1 MTTLTPTQPLS
12 QTQIPNWIQLNN
24 EIMVQKNGQFQ
35 FHKDLEAARS
45 YFVDYVN
52 QNTVFFHDLKE
63 KIDYLIEHD
72 YYEAELFAKYEFA
85 DVKKLYEDLYAR
97 KFRFP
102 SFMSAFKFYNN
113 YAMKTNDGSKFLE
126 RYEDR
131 IAVTALFLGDGD
143 IKKAGD
149 YADVLISQEYQ
160 PATPTFLNAGK
171 KRRGELVSCFLLEVD
186 DSMNAIGFAINSA
199 LQLSKIGGGVSLNLS
214 KIRGAGEQ
222 IKGLDGKASGVLP
235 VMKLFEDAFS
245 YANQLGQRDGS
256 GVVYLNLFH
265 ADIHEFL
272 DTKKINSDEKIRIKT
287 LSLGVV
293 APNKFFELVEQDKD
307 MYLFYPHTV
316 HQEYG
321 IHLDDMD
328 LTVMYDELVNNPK
341 VRKKKIVARDLI
353 IKIAQTQM
361 ESGYPYIMY
370 VDNTNEQHALKNIGR
385 VKFSN
390 LCSEIAQLS
399 EVSTINDYN
408 QEDVIQRDISCNL
421 GSLNIVNVM
430 KNQRMRETVHLA
442 MDALTEVSD
451 RTELEIVPSV
461 AKANRELHSVG
472 LGAMNLHGFLA
483 LNHIPYESKEAI
495 DFARTFFMMLNFY
508 SIERS
513 MMIARERQVTFKDF
527 EHSEYASG
535 AYFNR
540 YEEIDYSP
548 RTDKVKALFAG
559 HHIPTREDW
568 LRLKEETMKHGLYHA
583 YRLAIAPTGS
593 ISYLQSST
601 ASIAPITQRIEER
614 EYGDSKTI
622 YPMPFLNE
630 SNYFFYK
637 EAYDMDMFNLIDL
650 VAEVQVHIDQAISTI
665 LYVKDNLTTRDLAKY
680 YIYAQKKGL
689 KTLYYTRTR
698 KRTIEECISCVI

>member
-1 MTTLTPTQPLS
+1 
-12 QTQIPNWIQLNN
+12 
-24 EIMVQKNGQFQ
+24 MVQKNGSFQ

-45 YFVDYVN
+45 YFVDHIN
-52 QNTVFFHDLKE
+52 QNTVFFHNLKE
-63 KIDYLIEHD
+63 KIDYLIEND
-72 YYEAELFAKYEFA
+72 YYEKEIFDQYTFEEVKFIYE
-85 DVKKLYEDLYAR
+85 YLYAK

-113 YAMKTNDGSKFLE
+113 YALLTNDGSKVLE

-131 IAVTALFLGDGD
+131 IAIVSLFLARGDFEKA
-143 IKKAGD
+143 KK
-149 YADVLISQEYQ
+149 YADILISQEYQ

-171 KRRGELVSCFLLEVD
+171 KRRGELVSCFLLEVN
-186 DSMNAIGFAINSA
+186 DSMNSIGFAINSA

-214 KIRGAGEQ
+214 KIRAADEQ

-256 GVVYLNLFH
+256 GVVYLNIFH
-265 ADIHEFL
+265 ADIQEFL

-293 APNKFFELVEQDKD
+293 APNIFFELVEQDKD
-307 MYLFYPHTV
+307 MYLFYPLTV
-316 HQEYG
+316 YKEYG

-328 LTVMYDELVNNPK
+328 ISAMYEELVNNPRI
-341 VRKKKIVARDLI
+341 RKKKIAARDLI
-353 IKIAQTQM
+353 LKIAQTQM
-361 ESGYPYIMY
+361 ESGYPYIMF
-370 VDNTNEQHALKNIGR
+370 VDNANKNHALKELGR

-399 EVSTINDYN
+399 EVSIINDYDE
-408 QEDVIQRDISCNL
+408 EDIINRDISCNL

-430 KNQRMRETVHLA
+430 KNKRMRETVHYA

-451 RTELEIVPSV
+451 RSDVRIVPSV

-483 LNHIPYESKEAI
+483 KNKIAYESKEAR
-495 DFARTFFMMLNFY
+495 DFVRTFFMMMNYY

-513 MMIARERQVTFKDF
+513 MLIAKERKETFVGF
-527 EHSEYASG
+527 EKSEYANG
-535 AYFNR
+535 NYFDR
-540 YEEIDYSP
+540 YLTTDYSP
-548 RTDKVKALFAG
+548 VTDKVKELFDG
-559 HHIPTREDW
+559 HEIPTIEDW
-568 LRLKEETMKHGLYHA
+568 KKLKEDVAKYGLYHA

-622 YPMPFLNE
+622 YPMPFLSE
-630 SNYFFYK
+630 ETYFYYK
-637 EAYDMDMFNLIDL
+637 EAYDMDMFKLIDL
-650 VAEVQVHIDQAISTI
+650 VAEVQVHIDQAISTV
-665 LYVKDNLTTRDLAKY
+665 LYVKDDLTTRDLAMY

-689 KTLYYTRTR
+689 KTLYYTRT
-698 KRTIEECISCVI
+698 KKKTIEECVSCVV

>member
-1 MTTLTPTQPLS
+1 M
-12 QTQIPNWIQLNN
+12 IPKWIQLNN
-24 EIMVQKNGQFQ
+24 EIMVQKDGKFQ
-35 FHKDLEAARS
+35 FDKDREAAKS
-45 YFVDYVN
+45 YFIDYVN
-52 QNTVFFHDLKE
+52 QNTVFFHNLEE
-63 KIDYLIEHD
+63 KIHYLIEND
-72 YYEAELFAKYEFA
+72 YYEKELFDKYEFK
-85 DVKKLYEDLYAR
+85 DIKRLYEYLYGK

-113 YAMKTNDGSKFLE
+113 YAMKTNDDTKFLE

-131 IAVTALFLGDGD
+131 LAVVSLFLASGN
-143 IKKAGD
+143 IEKAFE
-149 YADVLISQEYQ
+149 YAELLISQEYQ

-186 DSMNAIGFAINSA
+186 DSMNSIGFSINSA

-256 GVVYLNLFH
+256 GVVYLNVFH
-265 ADIHEFL
+265 SDIHEFL

-307 MYLFYPHTV
+307 MYLFYPYTV
-316 HQEYG
+316 YKEYG
-321 IHLDDMD
+321 KHLDDMD
-328 LTVMYDELVNNPK
+328 ISEMYDELVDNPN

-353 IKIAQTQM
+353 LKIAQIQM
-361 ESGYPYIMY
+361 ESGYPYIMF
-370 VDNTNEQHALKNIGR
+370 VDNTNEYHALKEIGR

-399 EVSTINDYN
+399 EVSTINDYGV
-408 QEDVIQRDISCNL
+408 EDEIHRDISCNL

-430 KNQRMRETVHLA
+430 KNKRMRDTVHRA

-451 RTELEIVPSV
+451 RSNISIVPSV

-483 LNHIPYESKEAI
+483 KNKIAYESKEAR
-495 DFARTFFMMLNFY
+495 DFVRTFFMMVNFY
-508 SIERS
+508 SLERS
-513 MMIARERQVTFKDF
+513 MLIAQERGVTFTDF
-527 EHSEYASG
+527 DKSEYASG
-535 AYFNR
+535 AYFDR
-540 YEEIDYSP
+540 YLNTDFSP
-548 RTDKVKALFAG
+548 KTERVQQLFEG
-559 HHIPTREDW
+559 HAIPTLEDW
-568 LRLKEETMKHGLYHA
+568 ARLKEQVMEHGLYHA

-622 YPMPFLNE
+622 YPMPYI
-630 SNYFFYK
+630 SDQNYFYYK

-650 VAEVQVHIDQAISTI
+650 VADVQVHVDQAISTV
-665 LYVKDNLTTRDLAKY
+665 LFVKDDLTTRDLAKY

-689 KTLYYTRTR
+689 KTLYYTRT
-698 KRTIEECISCVI
+698 KKKTIDECVSCVV

>member
-1 MTTLTPTQPLS
+1 
-12 QTQIPNWIQLNN
+12 
-24 EIMVQKNGQFQ
+24 MVQKDGKFQ
-35 FHKDLEAARS
+35 FDKDREAAKS
-45 YFVDYVN
+45 YFIDYVN
-52 QNTVFFHDLKE
+52 QNTVFFHNLEE
-63 KIDYLIEHD
+63 KIHYLIEND
-72 YYEAELFAKYEFA
+72 YYEKELFDKYEFK
-85 DVKKLYEDLYAR
+85 DIKRLYEYLYGK

-113 YAMKTNDGSKFLE
+113 YAMKTNDDTKFLE

-131 IAVTALFLGDGD
+131 LAVVSLFLASGNID
-143 IKKAGD
+143 KAFE
-149 YADVLISQEYQ
+149 YAELLISQEYQ

-186 DSMNAIGFAINSA
+186 DSMNSIGFSINSA

-256 GVVYLNLFH
+256 GVVYLNVFH
-265 ADIHEFL
+265 SDIHEFL

-307 MYLFYPHTV
+307 MYLFYPYTV
-316 HQEYG
+316 YKEYG
-321 IHLDDMD
+321 KHLDDMD
-328 LTVMYDELVNNPK
+328 ISEMYDELVDNPN

-353 IKIAQTQM
+353 LKIAQIQM
-361 ESGYPYIMY
+361 ESGYPYIMF
-370 VDNTNEQHALKNIGR
+370 VDNTNEYHALKEVGR

-399 EVSTINDYN
+399 EVSTINDYGV
-408 QEDVIQRDISCNL
+408 EDEIHRDISCNL

-430 KNQRMRETVHLA
+430 KNKRMRDTVHRA

-451 RTELEIVPSV
+451 RSNISIVPSV

-483 LNHIPYESKEAI
+483 KNKIAYESKEAR
-495 DFARTFFMMLNFY
+495 DFVRAFFMMVNFY
-508 SIERS
+508 SLERS
-513 MMIARERQVTFKDF
+513 MLIAQERGMTFTDF
-527 EHSEYASG
+527 DKSEYASG
-535 AYFNR
+535 AYFDR
-540 YEEIDYSP
+540 YLNTDYRP
-548 RTDKVKALFAG
+548 KTERVQQLFEG
-559 HHIPTREDW
+559 HTIPTLEDW
-568 LRLKEETMKHGLYHA
+568 ARLKEQVMEHGLYHA

-622 YPMPFLNE
+622 YPMPYISDE
-630 SNYFFYK
+630 NYFYYK

-650 VAEVQVHIDQAISTI
+650 VADVQVHVDQAISTV
-665 LYVKDNLTTRDLAKY
+665 LFVKDDLTTRDLAKY

-689 KTLYYTRTR
+689 KTLYYTRT
-698 KRTIEECISCVI
+698 KKKTIDECVSCVV

>member
-1 MTTLTPTQPLS
+1 
-12 QTQIPNWIQLNN
+12 
-24 EIMVQKNGQFQ
+24 MVQKEGKFQ

-45 YFVDYVN
+45 YFVEYVN

-63 KIDYLIEHD
+63 KIDYLIEND
-72 YYEAELFAKYEFA
+72 YYEAELFAKYEFT
-85 DVKKLYEDLYAR
+85 DIKKLYEALYAR

-113 YAMKTNDGSKFLE
+113 YAMKTNDGLKFLE

-143 IKKAGD
+143 INKAND

-171 KRRGELVSCFLLEVD
+171 KRRGELVSCFLLEID
-186 DSMNAIGFAINSA
+186 DSMNSIGFAINSA

-214 KIRGAGEQ
+214 KIRAASEQ

-235 VMKLFEDAFS
+235 VMKLFEDSFS

-321 IHLDDMD
+321 VHLDDMD
-328 LTVMYDELVNNPK
+328 LTAMYDELVNNPR

-399 EVSTINDYN
+399 EVSTINDYG
-408 QEDVIQRDISCNL
+408 QEDVINRDISCNL

-430 KNQRMRETVHLA
+430 KNNRMRETVHLA

-472 LGAMNLHGFLA
+472 LGAMNLHGYLA
-483 LNHIPYESKEAI
+483 LNHISYESKEAI
-495 DFARTFFMMLNFY
+495 DFARTFFMMLNYY
-508 SIERS
+508 SLERS
-513 MMIARERQVTFKDF
+513 MMIARERKVTFKDF
-527 EHSEYASG
+527 EQSEYANG
-535 AYFNR
+535 AYFKR
-540 YEEIDYSP
+540 YEENDYSP
-548 RTDKVKALFAG
+548 RTDKVKALFAEF
-559 HHIPTREDW
+559 HIPTREDW
-568 LRLKEETMKHGLYHA
+568 SRLKEETMEHGLYHA

-630 SNYFFYK
+630 NNYFFYK
-637 EAYDMDMFNLIDL
+637 EAYDMDMYNLIDL

-698 KRTIEECISCVI
+698 KRTIEECISCVV

>member
-1 MTTLTPTQPLS
+1 MPTQPVS

-72 YYEAELFAKYEFA
+72 YYEAELFAKYDFA

-131 IAVTALFLGDGD
+131 IAVTALFLGGGD
-143 IKKAGD
+143 IKKAGE

-214 KIRGAGEQ
+214 KIRAAGEQ

-316 HQEYG
+316 YQEYG
-321 IHLDDMD
+321 VHLDDMD
-328 LTVMYDELVNNPK
+328 LTAMYDELVNNPK

-495 DFARTFFMMLNFY
+495 DFARTFFMMLNYY

-527 EHSEYASG
+527 EQSEYASG
-535 AYFNR
+535 AYFKR
-540 YEEIDYSP
+540 YEDNDYSP

-559 HHIPTREDW
+559 QHIPTREDW
-568 LRLKEETMKHGLYHA
+568 LRLKEDTMKHGLYHA

-630 SNYFFYK
+630 SNYFYYK

>member
-1 MTTLTPTQPLS
+1 
-12 QTQIPNWIQLNN
+12 
-24 EIMVQKNGQFQ
+24 MVQKNGKFQ

-72 YYEAELFAKYEFA
+72 YYEAELFAKYDFD
-85 DVKKLYEDLYAR
+85 DVKKLYDGLYAR

-143 IKKAGD
+143 IKKARE

-214 KIRGAGEQ
+214 KIRAAGEQ

-316 HQEYG
+316 YQEYG
-321 IHLDDMD
+321 VHLDDMD
-328 LTVMYDELVNNPK
+328 LTAMYDELVNNPR

-370 VDNTNEQHALKNIGR
+370 VDNTNEQHALKKIGR

-399 EVSTINDYN
+399 EVSTINDYG

-430 KNQRMRETVHLA
+430 KNRRMRETVHLA

-495 DFARTFFMMLNFY
+495 DFARTFFMMLNYY

-527 EHSEYASG
+527 ELSEYASG
-535 AYFNR
+535 AYFKR
-540 YEEIDYSP
+540 YEENDYSP

-559 HHIPTREDW
+559 HPIPTREDW

>member
-1 MTTLTPTQPLS
+1 
-12 QTQIPNWIQLNN
+12 
-24 EIMVQKNGQFQ
+24 MVQKNGSFQ
-35 FHKDLEAARS
+35 FDKDREAARS
-45 YFVDYVN
+45 YFIDHVN
-52 QNTVFFHDLKE
+52 QNTVFFHNLEE
-63 KIDYLIEHD
+63 KINYLIENN
-72 YYEAELFAKYEFA
+72 YYEKETFDQYEFA
-85 DVKKLYEDLYAR
+85 DVKKLYDFVYAK

-113 YAMKTNDGSKFLE
+113 YALKTDDGSKFLE

-131 IAVTALFLGDGD
+131 IAVVSLFLAKGNMEM
-143 IKKAGD
+143 AMS

-186 DSMNAIGFAINSA
+186 DSMNSIGFSINSA

-214 KIRGAGEQ
+214 KIRAADEQ

-256 GVVYLNLFH
+256 GVVYLNIFH
-265 ADIHEFL
+265 ADIQEFL
-272 DTKKINSDEKIRIKT
+272 DTKKINSDEKTRIKT

-293 APNKFFELVEQDKD
+293 APNKFFDLVEEDKD
-307 MYLFYPHTV
+307 MYLFYPLTV
-316 HQEYG
+316 YKEYG
-321 IHLDDMD
+321 KHLDDMD
-328 LTVMYDELVNNPK
+328 ITAMYDELVNNPRI
-341 VRKKKIVARDLI
+341 RKKKIVARDLI
-353 IKIAQTQM
+353 MKIAQTQM
-361 ESGYPYIMY
+361 ESGYPYIMF
-370 VDNTNEQHALKNIGR
+370 VDNTNEYHALKELGR

-399 EVSTINDYN
+399 EVSIINDYDEQDIIN
-408 QEDVIQRDISCNL
+408 RDISCNL

-430 KNQRMRETVHLA
+430 NNKRMRETVHLA

-451 RTELEIVPSV
+451 RSNVRIVPSV

-483 LNHIPYESKEAI
+483 KNKIAYESKEAR
-495 DFARTFFMMLNFY
+495 DFVRAFFMMLNYY

-513 MMIARERQVTFKDF
+513 MLIAKERQETFLGF
-527 EHSEYASG
+527 EHSEYANG
-535 AYFNR
+535 NYFDR
-540 YEEIDYSP
+540 YLTKDYSP
-548 RTDKVKALFAG
+548 VTDKVKELFEG
-559 HHIPTREDW
+559 QEIPTMEDW
-568 LRLKEETMKHGLYHA
+568 KRLKEQVAEHGLYNA

-622 YPMPFLNE
+622 YPMPFLSDE
-630 SNYFFYK
+630 NYFYYK

-650 VAEVQVHIDQAISTI
+650 VADVQEHIDQAISTI
-665 LYVKDNLTTRDLAKY
+665 LYVKDDLTTRDLAKY

-698 KRTIEECISCVI
+698 KKTIDECVSCVV

>member
-1 MTTLTPTQPLS
+1 M
-12 QTQIPNWIQLNN
+12 IPKWIQLNN
-24 EIMVQKNGQFQ
+24 EIMVQKDGKFQ
-35 FHKDLEAARS
+35 FDKDREAAKS
-45 YFVDYVN
+45 YFIDYVN
-52 QNTVFFHDLKE
+52 QNTVFFHNLEE
-63 KIDYLIEHD
+63 KIHYLIEND
-72 YYEAELFAKYEFA
+72 YYEKELFDNYEFK
-85 DVKKLYEDLYAR
+85 DIKRLYEYLYGK

-113 YAMKTNDGSKFLE
+113 YAMKTNDDTKFLE

-131 IAVTALFLGDGD
+131 LAVVSLFLASGD
-143 IKKAGD
+143 IDKAFE
-149 YADVLISQEYQ
+149 YAELLISQEYQ

-186 DSMNAIGFAINSA
+186 DSMNSIGFSINSA

-256 GVVYLNLFH
+256 GVVYLNVFH
-265 ADIHEFL
+265 SDIHEFL

-307 MYLFYPHTV
+307 MYLFYPYTV
-316 HQEYG
+316 YKEYG
-321 IHLDDMD
+321 KHLDDMD
-328 LTVMYDELVNNPK
+328 ISEMYDELVDNPN

-353 IKIAQTQM
+353 LKIAQIQM
-361 ESGYPYIMY
+361 ESGYPYIMF
-370 VDNTNEQHALKNIGR
+370 VDNTNEYHALKEIGR

-399 EVSTINDYN
+399 EVSTINDYGV
-408 QEDVIQRDISCNL
+408 EDEIHRDISCNL

-430 KNQRMRETVHLA
+430 KNKRMRDTVHRA

-451 RTELEIVPSV
+451 RSNISIVPSV

-483 LNHIPYESKEAI
+483 KNKIAYESKEAR
-495 DFARTFFMMLNFY
+495 DFVRTFFMMVNFY
-508 SIERS
+508 SLERS
-513 MMIARERQVTFKDF
+513 MLIAQERGVTFTDF
-527 EHSEYASG
+527 DRSEYASG
-535 AYFNR
+535 AYFDR
-540 YEEIDYSP
+540 YLNTDFSP
-548 RTDKVKALFAG
+548 KTERVQQLFEG
-559 HHIPTREDW
+559 HTIPTLEDW
-568 LRLKEETMKHGLYHA
+568 ARLKEQVMEHGLYHA

-622 YPMPFLNE
+622 YPMPYISDE
-630 SNYFFYK
+630 NYFYYK

-650 VAEVQVHIDQAISTI
+650 VADVQVHVDQAISTV
-665 LYVKDNLTTRDLAKY
+665 LFVKDDLTTRDLAKY

-689 KTLYYTRTR
+689 KTLYYTRT
-698 KRTIEECISCVI
+698 KKKTIDECVSCVV

>member
-1 MTTLTPTQPLS
+1 MSNL
-12 QTQIPNWIQLNN
+12 IPKWIELNN
-24 EIMVQKNGQFQ
+24 EVVIKKNDQFQ
-35 FHKDLEAARS
+35 FNKDKEAAKS
-45 YFVDYVN
+45 YFVDYIN

-63 KIDYLIEHD
+63 KLDYLTENN
-72 YYEAELFAKYEFA
+72 YYETDFLVKYT
-85 DVKKLYEDLYAR
+85 YEEIKEVFDLVYDK

-102 SFMSAFKFYNN
+102 SFMSAFKFYHN

-131 IAVTALFLGDGD
+131 IAIVALFLAKGDS
-143 IKKAGD
+143 KKALQ
-149 YADVLISQEYQ
+149 YADLFISQEYQ

-186 DSMNAIGFAINSA
+186 DSMNSIGFSINSA

-214 KIRGAGEQ
+214 KIRAAGEQ

-256 GVVYLNLFH
+256 GVVYLNIFH
-265 ADIHEFL
+265 ADIQEFL

-293 APNKFFELVEQDKD
+293 TPNKFYELVEKDKD

-316 HQEYG
+316 FKEYG
-321 IHLDDMD
+321 QYLDDMD
-328 LTVMYDELVNNPK
+328 ITSMYDELVNNPR
-341 VRKKKIVARDLI
+341 VGKKKIGARDLI
-353 IKIAQTQM
+353 MKLAQIQM

-370 VDNTNEQHALKNIGR
+370 VDNANEYNVLKEIGR
-385 VKFSN
+385 IKFSN

-399 EVSTINDYN
+399 EVSTINDYGV
-408 QEDVIQRDISCNL
+408 EDVINRDISCNL
-421 GSLNIVNVM
+421 GSLNIVNAM
-430 KNQRMRETVHLA
+430 KNKRMRETIHLA

-451 RTELEIVPSV
+451 RTNIANAPSV
-461 AKANRELHSVG
+461 AKANHELHSVG

-483 LNHIPYESKEAI
+483 KNKIPYESQEAI
-495 DFARTFFMMLNFY
+495 DFVRTFFMIMNYY
-508 SIERS
+508 SLERS
-513 MMIARERQVTFKDF
+513 MLIAKERGITFQDF
-527 EHSEYASG
+527 ERSEYASG
-535 AYFNR
+535 SYFER
-540 YEEIDYSP
+540 YQQHNYSP
-548 RTDKVKALFAG
+548 KTEKVQQLFEG
-559 HHIPTREDW
+559 HYIPTKEDW
-568 LRLKEETMKHGLYHA
+568 EQLKDDIQTYGIYHA

-614 EYGDSKTI
+614 DYGDSKTI
-622 YPMPFLNE
+622 YPMPFLDDDN
-630 SNYFFYK
+630 FFYYK
-637 EAYDMDMFNLIDL
+637 EAYDMNMFNVIDL

-665 LYVKDNLTTRDLAKY
+665 LYVKDDVTTRDLAMY

-689 KTLYYTRTR
+689 KTLYYTRT
-698 KRTIEECISCVI
+698 KKKTIEECISCSV

>member
-1 MTTLTPTQPLS
+1 
-12 QTQIPNWIQLNN
+12 
-24 EIMVQKNGQFQ
+24 MVQKDGKFQ
-35 FHKDLEAARS
+35 FDKDREAAKS
-45 YFVDYVN
+45 YFIDYVN
-52 QNTVFFHDLKE
+52 QNTVFFHNLEE
-63 KIDYLIEHD
+63 KIHYLIEND
-72 YYEAELFAKYEFA
+72 YYEKELFDKYEFK
-85 DVKKLYEDLYAR
+85 DIKRLYEYLYGK

-113 YAMKTNDGSKFLE
+113 YAMKTNDDTKFLE

-131 IAVTALFLGDGD
+131 LAVVSLFLASGN
-143 IKKAGD
+143 IEKAFE
-149 YADVLISQEYQ
+149 YAELLISQEYQ

-186 DSMNAIGFAINSA
+186 DSMNSIGFSINSA

-256 GVVYLNLFH
+256 GVVYLNVFH
-265 ADIHEFL
+265 SDIHEFL

-307 MYLFYPHTV
+307 MYLFYPYTV
-316 HQEYG
+316 YKEYG
-321 IHLDDMD
+321 KHLDDMD
-328 LTVMYDELVNNPK
+328 ISEMYDELVDNPN

-353 IKIAQTQM
+353 LKIAQIQM
-361 ESGYPYIMY
+361 ESGYPYIMF
-370 VDNTNEQHALKNIGR
+370 VDNTNEYHALKEVGR

-399 EVSTINDYN
+399 EVSTINDYGV
-408 QEDVIQRDISCNL
+408 EDEIHRDISCNL

-430 KNQRMRETVHLA
+430 KNKRMRDTVHRA

-451 RTELEIVPSV
+451 RSNISIVPSV

-483 LNHIPYESKEAI
+483 KNKIAYESKEAR
-495 DFARTFFMMLNFY
+495 DFVRAFFMMVNFY
-508 SIERS
+508 SLERS
-513 MMIARERQVTFKDF
+513 MLIAQERGMTFTDF
-527 EHSEYASG
+527 DKSEYASG
-535 AYFNR
+535 AYFDR
-540 YEEIDYSP
+540 YLNTDFSP
-548 RTDKVKALFAG
+548 KTERVQQLFEG
-559 HHIPTREDW
+559 HTIPTLEDW
-568 LRLKEETMKHGLYHA
+568 ARLKEQVMEHGLYHA

-622 YPMPFLNE
+622 YPMPYISDE
-630 SNYFFYK
+630 NYFYYK

-650 VAEVQVHIDQAISTI
+650 VADVQVHVDQAISTV
-665 LYVKDNLTTRDLAKY
+665 LFVKDDLTTRDLAKY

-689 KTLYYTRTR
+689 KTLYYTRT
-698 KRTIEECISCVI
+698 KKKTIDECVSCVV

>member
-1 MTTLTPTQPLS
+1 M
-12 QTQIPNWIQLNN
+12 IPKWIQLNN
-24 EIMVQKNGQFQ
+24 EIMVQKDGKFQ
-35 FHKDLEAARS
+35 FDKDREAAKS
-45 YFVDYVN
+45 YFIDYVN
-52 QNTVFFHDLKE
+52 QNTVFFHNLEE
-63 KIDYLIEHD
+63 KIHYLIEND
-72 YYEAELFAKYEFA
+72 YYEKELFDKYEFK
-85 DVKKLYEDLYAR
+85 DIKRLYEYLYGK

-113 YAMKTNDGSKFLE
+113 YAMKTNDDTKFLE

-131 IAVTALFLGDGD
+131 LAVVSLFLASGNID
-143 IKKAGD
+143 KAFE
-149 YADVLISQEYQ
+149 YAELLISQEYQ

-186 DSMNAIGFAINSA
+186 DSMNSIGFSINSA

-256 GVVYLNLFH
+256 GVVYLNVFH
-265 ADIHEFL
+265 SDIHEFL

-307 MYLFYPHTV
+307 MYLFYPYTV
-316 HQEYG
+316 YKEYG
-321 IHLDDMD
+321 KHLDDMD
-328 LTVMYDELVNNPK
+328 ISEMYDELVDNPN

-353 IKIAQTQM
+353 LKIAQIQM
-361 ESGYPYIMY
+361 ESGYPYIMF
-370 VDNTNEQHALKNIGR
+370 VDNTNEYHALKEIGR

-399 EVSTINDYN
+399 EVSTINDYGV
-408 QEDVIQRDISCNL
+408 EDEIHRDISCNL

-430 KNQRMRETVHLA
+430 KNKRMRDTVHRA

-451 RTELEIVPSV
+451 RSNISIVPSV

-483 LNHIPYESKEAI
+483 KNKIAYESKEAR
-495 DFARTFFMMLNFY
+495 DFVRAFFMMVNFY
-508 SIERS
+508 SLERS
-513 MMIARERQVTFKDF
+513 MLIAQERGMTFTDF
-527 EHSEYASG
+527 DKSEYASG
-535 AYFNR
+535 AYFDR
-540 YEEIDYSP
+540 YLNTDYRP
-548 RTDKVKALFAG
+548 KTERVQQLFEG
-559 HHIPTREDW
+559 HTMPTLEDW
-568 LRLKEETMKHGLYHA
+568 ARLKEQVMEHGLYHA

-622 YPMPFLNE
+622 YPMPYISDE
-630 SNYFFYK
+630 NYFYYK

-650 VAEVQVHIDQAISTI
+650 VADVQVHVDQAISTV
-665 LYVKDNLTTRDLAKY
+665 LFVKDDLTTRDLAKY

-689 KTLYYTRTR
+689 KTLYYTRT
-698 KRTIEECISCVI
+698 KKKTIDECVSCVV

>member
-1 MTTLTPTQPLS
+1 MSS
-12 QTQIPNWIQLNN
+12 QIAKWIQLNN
-24 EIMVQKNGQFQ
+24 EIMVQKNGSFQ
-35 FHKDLEAARS
+35 FDKDREAARS
-45 YFVDYVN
+45 YFIDHVN
-52 QNTVFFHDLKE
+52 QNTVFFHNLEE
-63 KIDYLIEHD
+63 KINYLIENN
-72 YYEAELFAKYEFA
+72 YYEKETFDQYEFA
-85 DVKKLYEDLYAR
+85 DVKKLYDFVYAK

-113 YAMKTNDGSKFLE
+113 YALKTDDGSKFLE

-131 IAVTALFLGDGD
+131 IAVVSLFLAKGNMEM
-143 IKKAGD
+143 AMS

-186 DSMNAIGFAINSA
+186 DSMNSIGFSINSA

-214 KIRGAGEQ
+214 KIRAADEQ

-256 GVVYLNLFH
+256 GVVYLNIFH
-265 ADIHEFL
+265 ADIQEFL
-272 DTKKINSDEKIRIKT
+272 DTKKINSDEKTRIKT

-293 APNKFFELVEQDKD
+293 APNKFFDLVEEDKD
-307 MYLFYPHTV
+307 MYLFYPLTV
-316 HQEYG
+316 YKEYG
-321 IHLDDMD
+321 KHLDDMD
-328 LTVMYDELVNNPK
+328 ITAMYDELVNNPRI
-341 VRKKKIVARDLI
+341 RKKKIVARDLI
-353 IKIAQTQM
+353 MKIAQTQM
-361 ESGYPYIMY
+361 ESGYPYIMF
-370 VDNTNEQHALKNIGR
+370 VDNTNEYHALKELGR

-399 EVSTINDYN
+399 EVSIINDYDEQDIIN
-408 QEDVIQRDISCNL
+408 RDISCNL

-430 KNQRMRETVHLA
+430 NNKRMRETVHLA

-451 RTELEIVPSV
+451 RSNVRIVPSV

-483 LNHIPYESKEAI
+483 KNKIAYESKEAR
-495 DFARTFFMMLNFY
+495 DFVRAFFMMLNYY

-513 MMIARERQVTFKDF
+513 MLIAKERQETFLGF
-527 EHSEYASG
+527 EHSEYANG
-535 AYFNR
+535 NYFDR
-540 YEEIDYSP
+540 YLTKDYSP
-548 RTDKVKALFAG
+548 VTDKVKELFEG
-559 HHIPTREDW
+559 QEIPTMEDW
-568 LRLKEETMKHGLYHA
+568 KRLKEQVAEHGLYNA

-622 YPMPFLNE
+622 YPMPFLSDE
-630 SNYFFYK
+630 NYFYYK

-650 VAEVQVHIDQAISTI
+650 VADVQEHIDQAISTI
-665 LYVKDNLTTRDLAKY
+665 LYVKDDLTTRDLAKY

-698 KRTIEECISCVI
+698 KKTIDECVSCVV

>member
-1 MTTLTPTQPLS
+1 MS
-12 QTQIPNWIQLNN
+12 TQIAKWIQLNN
-24 EIMVQKNGQFQ
+24 EIMVQKNGSFQ
-35 FHKDLEAARS
+35 FEKDREAARS
-45 YFVDYVN
+45 YFIDYVN
-52 QNTVFFHDLKE
+52 QNTVFFHNLEE
-63 KIDYLIEHD
+63 KINYLIEHN
-72 YYEAELFAKYEFA
+72 YYEKETFDLYAFP
-85 DVKKLYEDLYAR
+85 DVKKLYDFVYGK

-113 YAMKTNDGSKFLE
+113 YALKTDDGSKFLE

-131 IAVTALFLGDGD
+131 IAVVSLFLAKGDME
-143 IKKAGD
+143 KAMS
-149 YADVLISQEYQ
+149 YADVLITQEYQ

-186 DSMNAIGFAINSA
+186 DSMNSIGFSINSA

-214 KIRGAGEQ
+214 KIRGADEQ

-256 GVVYLNLFH
+256 GVVYLNIFH
-265 ADIHEFL
+265 ADIQEFL
-272 DTKKINSDEKIRIKT
+272 DTKKINSDEKTRIKT

-293 APNKFFELVEQDKD
+293 APNKFFDLVEEDKD
-307 MYLFYPHTV
+307 MYLFYPLTV
-316 HQEYG
+316 YKEYG
-321 IHLDDMD
+321 KHLDDMD
-328 LTVMYDELVNNPK
+328 ITAMYDELVNNPR

-353 IKIAQTQM
+353 MKIAQTQM
-361 ESGYPYIMY
+361 ESGYPYIMF
-370 VDNTNEQHALKNIGR
+370 VDNTNEYHALKELGR

-399 EVSTINDYN
+399 EVSIINDYDE
-408 QEDVIQRDISCNL
+408 EDIINRDISCNL

-430 KNQRMRETVHLA
+430 ENKRMRETVHLA

-451 RTELEIVPSV
+451 RSNVRIVPSV

-472 LGAMNLHGFLA
+472 LGAMNLHGYLA
-483 LNHIPYESKEAI
+483 KNKIAYESKEAR
-495 DFARTFFMMLNFY
+495 DFVRAFFMMLNYY

-513 MMIARERQVTFKDF
+513 MLIAKEREETFLGF
-527 EHSEYASG
+527 EHSEYANG
-535 AYFNR
+535 NYFER
-540 YEEIDYSP
+540 YLTKDYSP
-548 RTDKVKALFAG
+548 VTDKVKELFEG
-559 HHIPTREDW
+559 LTIPTKEDW
-568 LRLKEETMKHGLYHA
+568 KRLKEQVAEHGLYNA

-622 YPMPFLNE
+622 YPMPFLSDE
-630 SNYFFYK
+630 NYFYYK

-650 VAEVQVHIDQAISTI
+650 VADVQEHIDQAISTI
-665 LYVKDNLTTRDLAKY
+665 LYVKDDLTTRDLAKY

-698 KRTIEECISCVI
+698 KKTIDECVSCVV

>member
-1 MTTLTPTQPLS
+1 M
-12 QTQIPNWIQLNN
+12 IPKWIQLNN
-24 EIMVQKNGQFQ
+24 EIMVQKDGKFQ
-35 FHKDLEAARS
+35 FDKDREAAKS
-45 YFVDYVN
+45 YFIDYVN
-52 QNTVFFHDLKE
+52 QNTVFFHNLEE
-63 KIDYLIEHD
+63 KIHYLIEND
-72 YYEAELFAKYEFA
+72 YYEKELFDKYEFK
-85 DVKKLYEDLYAR
+85 DIKRLYEYLYGK

-113 YAMKTNDGSKFLE
+113 YAMKTNDDTKFLE

-131 IAVTALFLGDGD
+131 LAVVSLFLASGD
-143 IKKAGD
+143 IDKAFE
-149 YADVLISQEYQ
+149 YAELLISQEYQ

-186 DSMNAIGFAINSA
+186 DSMNSIGFSINSA

-256 GVVYLNLFH
+256 GVVYLNVFH
-265 ADIHEFL
+265 SDIHEFL

-307 MYLFYPHTV
+307 MYLFYPYTV
-316 HQEYG
+316 YKEYG
-321 IHLDDMD
+321 KHLDDMD
-328 LTVMYDELVNNPK
+328 ISEMYDELVDNPN

-353 IKIAQTQM
+353 LKIAQIQM
-361 ESGYPYIMY
+361 ESGYPYIMF
-370 VDNTNEQHALKNIGR
+370 VDNTNEYHALKEIGR

-399 EVSTINDYN
+399 EVSTINDYGVAD
-408 QEDVIQRDISCNL
+408 EIHRDISCNL

-430 KNQRMRETVHLA
+430 KNKRMRDTVHRA

-451 RTELEIVPSV
+451 RSNISIVPSV

-483 LNHIPYESKEAI
+483 KNKLAYESKEAR
-495 DFARTFFMMLNFY
+495 DFVRAFFMMVNFY
-508 SIERS
+508 SLERS
-513 MMIARERQVTFKDF
+513 MLIAQERGVTFTDF
-527 EHSEYASG
+527 DKSEYASG
-535 AYFNR
+535 AYFDR
-540 YEEIDYSP
+540 YLNTDFSP
-548 RTDKVKALFAG
+548 KTERVQQLFEG
-559 HHIPTREDW
+559 HTIPTLEDW
-568 LRLKEETMKHGLYHA
+568 ARLKEQVMEHGLYHA

-622 YPMPFLNE
+622 YPMPYISDE
-630 SNYFFYK
+630 NYFYYK

-650 VAEVQVHIDQAISTI
+650 VADVQVHVDQAISTV
-665 LYVKDNLTTRDLAKY
+665 LFVKDDLTTRDLAKY

-689 KTLYYTRTR
+689 KTLYYTRT
-698 KRTIEECISCVI
+698 KKKTIDECVSCVV

>member
-1 MTTLTPTQPLS
+1 MS
-12 QTQIPNWIQLNN
+12 HIPKWIQLNN
-24 EIMVQKNGQFQ
+24 EIMLQKNGQFQ
-35 FHKDLEAARS
+35 FAKDREAARS

-52 QNTVFFHDLKE
+52 QNTVFFHNLNE
-63 KIDYLIEHD
+63 KIDYLLEHQ
-72 YYEAELFAKYEFA
+72 YYEKELFDKYTFA
-85 DVKKLYEDLYAR
+85 EITQIYDFLYA
-97 KFRFP
+97 KKYRFP

-113 YAMKTNDGSKFLE
+113 YAMKTNDGTKFLE

-131 IAVTALFLGDGD
+131 IAVVALFLADGD
-143 IKKAGD
+143 SDKAMK
-149 YADVLISQEYQ
+149 YADLLISQEYQ

-171 KRRGELVSCFLLEVD
+171 KRSGELVSCFLLEID
-186 DSMNAIGFAINSA
+186 DSMNSIGFAINSA

-214 KIRGAGEQ
+214 KIRAAGEQ
-222 IKGLDGKASGVLP
+222 IKGLEGKASGVLP

-265 ADIHEFL
+265 ADIEQFL

-316 HQEYG
+316 YKAYG
-321 IHLDDMD
+321 KHLDDMD
-328 LTVMYDELVNNPK
+328 ITQMYDELVNNPT

-353 IKIAQTQM
+353 QKIAQSQM
-361 ESGYPYIMY
+361 ESGYPYIMF
-370 VDNTNEQHALKNIGR
+370 VDNANEYHALKQIGR

-399 EVSTINDYN
+399 EVSVIHDYGIEDQIN
-408 QEDVIQRDISCNL
+408 RDISCNL

-430 KNQRMRETVHLA
+430 ENERMRDTVHLA

-451 RTELEIVPSV
+451 RSNIRIVPSV

-472 LGAMNLHGFLA
+472 LGAMNLHGYLA
-483 LNHIPYESKEAI
+483 KNKIAYESREAK
-495 DFARTFFMMLNFY
+495 DFARTFFMMLNYY

-513 MMIARERQVTFKDF
+513 MLIAKERKTTFKGF

-535 AYFNR
+535 AYFQR
-540 YEEIDYSP
+540 YLDHDYSP
-548 RTDKVKALFAG
+548 RTDKVRELFAG
-559 HHIPTREDW
+559 HPIPDQVEW
-568 LRLKEETMKHGLYHA
+568 QQLQEQVMEHGLYHA

-593 ISYLQSST
+593 ISYLQSAT
-601 ASIAPITQRIEER
+601 ASIAPITQKIEER

-622 YPMPFLNE
+622 YPMPFISEEN
-630 SNYFFYK
+630 FFYYK

-650 VAEVQVHIDQAISTI
+650 VAEIQVHIDQAISTI
-665 LYVKDNLTTRDLAKY
+665 LYVKDDLTSRDLAKY

-689 KTLYYTRTR
+689 KTLYYTRT
-698 KRTIEECISCVI
+698 KKTTIEECVSCVV

>member
-1 MTTLTPTQPLS
+1 MSNL
-12 QTQIPNWIQLNN
+12 IPKWIELNN
-24 EIMVQKNGQFQ
+24 EVVIKKNDQFQ
-35 FHKDLEAARS
+35 FNKDKEAAKS
-45 YFVDYVN
+45 YFVDYIN

-63 KIDYLIEHD
+63 KLDYLTENN
-72 YYEAELFAKYEFA
+72 YYETDFLVKYT
-85 DVKKLYEDLYAR
+85 YEEIKEVFDLVYDK

-102 SFMSAFKFYNN
+102 SFMSAFKFYHN

-126 RYEDR
+126 RYEER
-131 IAVTALFLGDGD
+131 IAIVALFLAKGDS
-143 IKKAGD
+143 KKALQ
-149 YADVLISQEYQ
+149 YADLLISQEYQ

-186 DSMNAIGFAINSA
+186 DSMNSIGFSINSA

-214 KIRGAGEQ
+214 KIRAAGEQ

-256 GVVYLNLFH
+256 GVVYLNIFH
-265 ADIHEFL
+265 ADIQEFL

-293 APNKFFELVEQDKD
+293 TPNKFYELVEKDKD

-316 HQEYG
+316 FKEYG
-321 IHLDDMD
+321 QYLDDMD
-328 LTVMYDELVNNPK
+328 ITSMYDELVNNPR
-341 VRKKKIVARDLI
+341 VRKKKIGARDLI
-353 IKIAQTQM
+353 MKLAQIQM

-370 VDNTNEQHALKNIGR
+370 VDNANKYHVLKEIGR
-385 VKFSN
+385 IKFSN

-399 EVSTINDYN
+399 EVSTINDYGV
-408 QEDVIQRDISCNL
+408 EDVINRDISCNL

-430 KNQRMRETVHLA
+430 KNKRIRETIHLA

-451 RTELEIVPSV
+451 RTNIANAPSV
-461 AKANRELHSVG
+461 AKANHELHSVG

-483 LNHIPYESKEAI
+483 KNKIPYESQEAI
-495 DFARTFFMMLNFY
+495 DFVRTFFMIMNYY
-508 SIERS
+508 SLERS
-513 MMIARERQVTFKDF
+513 MLIAKERGITFQDF
-527 EHSEYASG
+527 ERSEYASG
-535 AYFNR
+535 SYFER
-540 YEEIDYSP
+540 YQQHNYSP
-548 RTDKVKALFAG
+548 KTEKVQQLFEG
-559 HHIPTREDW
+559 HYIPTKEDW
-568 LRLKEETMKHGLYHA
+568 EQLKDDIQTYGIYHA

-614 EYGDSKTI
+614 DYGDSKTI
-622 YPMPFLNE
+622 YPMPFLDDDN
-630 SNYFFYK
+630 FFYYK
-637 EAYDMDMFNLIDL
+637 EAYDMNMFNVIDL

-665 LYVKDNLTTRDLAKY
+665 LYVKDDVTTRDLAMY

-689 KTLYYTRTR
+689 KTLYYTRT
-698 KRTIEECISCVI
+698 KKKTIEECISCSV

>member
-1 MTTLTPTQPLS
+1 MSS
-12 QTQIPNWIQLNN
+12 QIAKWIQLNN
-24 EIMVQKNGQFQ
+24 EIMVQKNGSFQ
-35 FHKDLEAARS
+35 FDKDREAARS
-45 YFVDYVN
+45 YFIDHVN
-52 QNTVFFHDLKE
+52 QNTVFFHNLEE
-63 KIDYLIEHD
+63 KINYLIENN
-72 YYEAELFAKYEFA
+72 YYEKETFDQYEFA
-85 DVKKLYEDLYAR
+85 DVKKLYDFVYAK

-113 YAMKTNDGSKFLE
+113 YALKTDDGSKFLE

-131 IAVTALFLGDGD
+131 IAVVSLFLAKGNMEM
-143 IKKAGD
+143 AMS

-186 DSMNAIGFAINSA
+186 DSMNSIGFSINSA

-214 KIRGAGEQ
+214 KIRAADEQ

-256 GVVYLNLFH
+256 GVVYLNMFH
-265 ADIHEFL
+265 ADIQEFL
-272 DTKKINSDEKIRIKT
+272 DTKKINSDEKTRIKT

-293 APNKFFELVEQDKD
+293 APNKFFDLVEEDKD
-307 MYLFYPHTV
+307 MYLFYPLTV
-316 HQEYG
+316 YKEYG
-321 IHLDDMD
+321 KHLDDMD
-328 LTVMYDELVNNPK
+328 ITAMYDELVNNPRI
-341 VRKKKIVARDLI
+341 RKKKIVARDLI
-353 IKIAQTQM
+353 MKIAQTQM
-361 ESGYPYIMY
+361 ESGYPYIMF
-370 VDNTNEQHALKNIGR
+370 VDNTNEYHALKELGR

-399 EVSTINDYN
+399 EVSIINDYDEQDIIN
-408 QEDVIQRDISCNL
+408 RDISCNL

-430 KNQRMRETVHLA
+430 NNKRMRETVHLA

-451 RTELEIVPSV
+451 RSNVRIVPSV

-483 LNHIPYESKEAI
+483 KNKIAYESKEAR
-495 DFARTFFMMLNFY
+495 DFVRAFFMMLNYY

-513 MMIARERQVTFKDF
+513 MLIAKERQETFLGF
-527 EHSEYASG
+527 EHSEYANG
-535 AYFNR
+535 NYFER
-540 YEEIDYSP
+540 YLTKDYSP
-548 RTDKVKALFAG
+548 VTDKVKELFEG
-559 HHIPTREDW
+559 QEIPTMQDW
-568 LRLKEETMKHGLYHA
+568 KRLKEQVAEHGLYNA

-622 YPMPFLNE
+622 YPMPFLSDE
-630 SNYFFYK
+630 NYFYYK

-650 VAEVQVHIDQAISTI
+650 VADVQEHIDQAISTI
-665 LYVKDNLTTRDLAKY
+665 LYVKDDLTTRDLAKY

-698 KRTIEECISCVI
+698 KKTIDECVSCVV

>member
-1 MTTLTPTQPLS
+1 
-12 QTQIPNWIQLNN
+12 
-24 EIMVQKNGQFQ
+24 MVQKDGKFQ
-35 FHKDLEAARS
+35 FDKDREAAKS
-45 YFVDYVN
+45 YFIDYVN
-52 QNTVFFHDLKE
+52 QNTVFFHNLEE
-63 KIDYLIEHD
+63 KIHYLVEND
-72 YYEAELFAKYEFA
+72 YYEKELFDQYEFK
-85 DVKKLYEDLYAR
+85 DVKRLYEYLYAK

-113 YAMKTNDGSKFLE
+113 YAMKTNDDTKFLE

-131 IAVTALFLGDGD
+131 LAVVSLFLASGD
-143 IKKAGD
+143 IDKAFE
-149 YADVLISQEYQ
+149 YAELLISQEYQ

-186 DSMNAIGFAINSA
+186 DSMNSIGFSINSA

-256 GVVYLNLFH
+256 GVVYLNVFH
-265 ADIHEFL
+265 SDIHEFL
-272 DTKKINSDEKIRIKT
+272 DTKKINSDEKIRMKT

-307 MYLFYPHTV
+307 MYLFYPYTV
-316 HQEYG
+316 YKEYG
-321 IHLDDMD
+321 KHLDDMD
-328 LTVMYDELVNNPK
+328 ISEMYDELVDNPN

-353 IKIAQTQM
+353 LKIAQIQM
-361 ESGYPYIMY
+361 ESGYPYIMF
-370 VDNTNEQHALKNIGR
+370 VDNTNEYHALKEIGR

-399 EVSTINDYN
+399 EVSTINDYGV
-408 QEDVIQRDISCNL
+408 EDEIHRDISCNL

-430 KNQRMRETVHLA
+430 KNKRMRGTVHRA

-451 RTELEIVPSV
+451 RSNISIVPSV

-483 LNHIPYESKEAI
+483 KNKIAYESKEAR
-495 DFARTFFMMLNFY
+495 DFVRTFFMMVNFY
-508 SIERS
+508 SLERS
-513 MMIARERQVTFKDF
+513 MLIAQERGVTFKDF
-527 EHSEYASG
+527 EKSEYANG
-535 AYFNR
+535 AYFDR
-540 YEEIDYSP
+540 YLNTDFSP
-548 RTDKVKALFAG
+548 KTERVKQLFEG
-559 HHIPTREDW
+559 HTIPTLEDW
-568 LRLKEETMKHGLYHA
+568 ARLKELVMEHGLYHA

-622 YPMPFLNE
+622 YPMPYISDE
-630 SNYFFYK
+630 NYFYYK

-650 VAEVQVHIDQAISTI
+650 VADVQVHVDQAISTV
-665 LYVKDNLTTRDLAKY
+665 LFVKDDLTTRDLAKY

-689 KTLYYTRTR
+689 KTLYYTRT
-698 KRTIEECISCVI
+698 KKKTIDECVSCVV

>member
-1 MTTLTPTQPLS
+1 MS
-12 QTQIPNWIQLNN
+12 TQIAKWIQLNN
-24 EIMVQKNGQFQ
+24 EIMIQKNGSFQ

-45 YFVDYVN
+45 YFVDHVN
-52 QNTVFFHDLKE
+52 QNTVFFHNLKE
-63 KIDYLIEHD
+63 KIDYLIEND
-72 YYEAELFAKYEFA
+72 YYDSEIFEQYEFE
-85 DVKKLYEDLYAR
+85 DVKSIYDYLYAK

-113 YAMKTNDGSKFLE
+113 YALLTDDGTKVLE

-131 IAVTALFLGDGD
+131 IAIVSLFLANGD
-143 IKKAGD
+143 IDKARK
-149 YADVLISQEYQ
+149 YADILISQEYQ

-171 KRRGELVSCFLLEVD
+171 KRRGELVSCFLLEIN
-186 DSMNAIGFAINSA
+186 DSMNSIGFAINSA

-214 KIRGAGEQ
+214 KIRAADEQ

-256 GVVYLNLFH
+256 GVVYLNIFH
-265 ADIHEFL
+265 ADIQEFL

-293 APNKFFELVEQDKD
+293 APNIFFDLVEQDKD
-307 MYLFYPHTV
+307 MYLFYPLTV
-316 HQEYG
+316 YKEYG

-328 LTVMYDELVNNPK
+328 ISAMYEELINNPRI
-341 VRKKKIVARDLI
+341 RKKKIAARDLI
-353 IKIAQTQM
+353 LKIAQTQM
-361 ESGYPYIMY
+361 ESGYPYIMF
-370 VDNTNEQHALKNIGR
+370 VDNTNEYHALKELGR

-399 EVSTINDYN
+399 EVSIINDYDE
-408 QEDVIQRDISCNL
+408 EDIINRDISCNL

-430 KNQRMRETVHLA
+430 SNKRMRETVHYA

-451 RTELEIVPSV
+451 RSNIRVVPSV

-483 LNHIPYESKEAI
+483 KNKIAYESKEAR
-495 DFARTFFMMLNFY
+495 DFVRAFFMMMNYY
-508 SIERS
+508 SLERS
-513 MMIARERQVTFKDF
+513 MLIAKERKQTFVGF
-527 EHSEYASG
+527 EKSEYANG
-535 AYFNR
+535 NYFDR
-540 YEEIDYSP
+540 YLETDYSP
-548 RTDKVKALFAG
+548 VTDKVKELFVG
-559 HHIPTREDW
+559 HEIPTLDDW
-568 LRLKEETMKHGLYHA
+568 KQLKEDVAEYGLYHA

-622 YPMPFLNE
+622 YPMPFLSE
-630 SNYFFYK
+630 ENYFYYK

-650 VAEVQVHIDQAISTI
+650 VAEVQVHIDQAISTV
-665 LYVKDNLTTRDLAKY
+665 LFVKDDLTTRDLAMY

-698 KRTIEECISCVI
+698 KKTIDECVSCVV

>member
-1 MTTLTPTQPLS
+1 
-12 QTQIPNWIQLNN
+12 
-24 EIMVQKNGQFQ
+24 MVQKNGQFQ

>member
-1 MTTLTPTQPLS
+1 M
-12 QTQIPNWIQLNN
+12 IPKWIQLNN
-24 EIMVQKNGQFQ
+24 EIMVQKDGKFQ
-35 FHKDLEAARS
+35 FDKDREAAKS
-45 YFVDYVN
+45 YFIDYVN
-52 QNTVFFHDLKE
+52 QNTVFFHNLEE
-63 KIDYLIEHD
+63 KIHYLVEND
-72 YYEAELFAKYEFA
+72 YYEKELFDQYEFK
-85 DVKKLYEDLYAR
+85 DVKRLYEYLYAK

-113 YAMKTNDGSKFLE
+113 YAMKTNDDTKFLE

-131 IAVTALFLGDGD
+131 LAVVSLFLASGD
-143 IKKAGD
+143 IDKAFE
-149 YADVLISQEYQ
+149 YAELLISQEYQ

-186 DSMNAIGFAINSA
+186 DSMNSIGFSINSA

-256 GVVYLNLFH
+256 GVVYLNVFH
-265 ADIHEFL
+265 SDIHEFL
-272 DTKKINSDEKIRIKT
+272 DTKKINSDEKIRMKT

-307 MYLFYPHTV
+307 MYLFYPYTV
-316 HQEYG
+316 YKEYG
-321 IHLDDMD
+321 KHLDDMD
-328 LTVMYDELVNNPK
+328 ISEMYDELVDNPN

-353 IKIAQTQM
+353 LKIAQIQM
-361 ESGYPYIMY
+361 ESGYPYIMF
-370 VDNTNEQHALKNIGR
+370 VDNTNEYHALKEIGR

-399 EVSTINDYN
+399 EVSTINDYGV
-408 QEDVIQRDISCNL
+408 EDEIHRDISCNL

-430 KNQRMRETVHLA
+430 KNKRMRDTVHRA

-451 RTELEIVPSV
+451 RSNISIVPSV

-483 LNHIPYESKEAI
+483 KNRIAYESKEAR
-495 DFARTFFMMLNFY
+495 DFVRTFFMMVNFY
-508 SIERS
+508 SLERS
-513 MMIARERQVTFKDF
+513 MLIAQERGVTFKDF
-527 EHSEYASG
+527 EKSEYASG
-535 AYFNR
+535 AYFDR
-540 YEEIDYSP
+540 YLNTDFSP
-548 RTDKVKALFAG
+548 KTERVQQLFEG
-559 HHIPTREDW
+559 HAIPTLEDW
-568 LRLKEETMKHGLYHA
+568 ARLKEQVMEHGLYHA

-622 YPMPFLNE
+622 YPMPYISDE
-630 SNYFFYK
+630 NYFYYK

-650 VAEVQVHIDQAISTI
+650 VADVQVHVDQAISTV
-665 LYVKDNLTTRDLAKY
+665 LFVKDDLTTRDLAKY

-689 KTLYYTRTR
+689 KTLYYTRT
-698 KRTIEECISCVI
+698 KKKTIDECVSCVV

>member
-1 MTTLTPTQPLS
+1 MTL
-12 QTQIPNWIQLNN
+12 IPKWIQLNN
-24 EIMVQKNGQFQ
+24 EIMVQKDGKFQ
-35 FHKDLEAARS
+35 FGKDHEAAKS

-52 QNTVFFHDLKE
+52 QNTVFFHNLEE
-63 KIDYLIEHD
+63 KIHYLIEND
-72 YYEAELFAKYEFA
+72 YYEKEIFDQYEFK
-85 DVKKLYEDLYAR
+85 DIKKLYEFLYSK

-113 YAMKTNDGSKFLE
+113 YAMKTNDDTKFLE

-131 IAVTALFLGDGD
+131 LAVVSLFLASGDMN
-143 IKKAGD
+143 KAFE
-149 YADVLISQEYQ
+149 YADLLIAQEYQ

-171 KRRGELVSCFLLEVD
+171 KRRGELVSCFLLEVN
-186 DSMNAIGFAINSA
+186 DSMNSIGFAINSA

-256 GVVYLNLFH
+256 GVVYLNVFH

-316 HQEYG
+316 FQAYG
-321 IHLDDMD
+321 KHLDDMD
-328 LTVMYDELVNNPK
+328 LSEMYDELVDNPK
-341 VRKKKIVARDLI
+341 IRKKKIVARDLVL
-353 IKIAQTQM
+353 KIAQIQM
-361 ESGYPYIMY
+361 ESGYPYIMF
-370 VDNTNEQHALKNIGR
+370 VDNTNEYHALKEIGK

-399 EVSTINDYN
+399 EVSTINDYGI
-408 QEDVIQRDISCNL
+408 EDEINRDISCNL

-430 KNQRMRETVHLA
+430 KNKRMRDTVHRS

-451 RTELEIVPSV
+451 RSNISIVPSV

-472 LGAMNLHGFLA
+472 LGAMNLHGYLA
-483 LNHIPYESKEAI
+483 KNKIAYESMEAR
-495 DFARTFFMMLNFY
+495 DFVRAFFMMLNFY
-508 SIERS
+508 SLERS
-513 MMIARERQVTFKDF
+513 MQIAKERGVTFTDF
-527 EHSEYASG
+527 DKSEYASG
-535 AYFNR
+535 AYFDR
-540 YEEIDYSP
+540 YLN
-548 RTDKVKALFAG
+548 TDFTPKTDRVKELFEG
-559 HHIPTREDW
+559 HTMPTLEDW
-568 LRLKEETMKHGLYHA
+568 ARLKEQVMEHGLYHA

-622 YPMPFLNE
+622 YPMPYINDE
-630 SNYFFYK
+630 NYFYYK

-650 VAEVQVHIDQAISTI
+650 VADVQVHIDQAISTV
-665 LYVKDNLTTRDLAKY
+665 LFVKDDLTTRDLAKY

-689 KTLYYTRTR
+689 KTLYYTRT
-698 KRTIEECISCVI
+698 KKKTIDECVSCVV

>member
-1 MTTLTPTQPLS
+1 
-12 QTQIPNWIQLNN
+12 
-24 EIMVQKNGQFQ
+24 MVRKNGNFQ
-35 FHKDLEAARS
+35 FEKDREAARS

-63 KIDYLIEHD
+63 KIDYLIEQE
-72 YYEAELFAKYEFA
+72 YYEKELFDKYDFKE
-85 DVKKLYEDLYAR
+85 VKQLYDDLYKK

-131 IAVTALFLGDGD
+131 IAVVSLFLGDGD
-143 IKKAGD
+143 MNKARE
-149 YADVLISQEYQ
+149 YADLLISQEYQ

-186 DSMNAIGFAINSA
+186 DSMNSIGFAINSA

-214 KIRGAGEQ
+214 KIRAADEQ

-256 GVVYLNLFH
+256 GVVYLNVFH

-293 APNKFFELVEQDKD
+293 APNKFFELVEKDKD
-307 MYLFYPHTV
+307 MYLFYPHTIYK
-316 HQEYG
+316 EYG
-321 IHLDDMD
+321 KHMDDMD
-328 LTVMYDELVNNPK
+328 LTAMYDELVENPNI
-341 VRKKKIVARDLI
+341 RKKKVVARDLI
-353 IKIAQTQM
+353 LKIAQIQM
-361 ESGYPYIMY
+361 ESGYPYIMF
-370 VDNTNEQHALKNIGR
+370 VDNANEYHALKEIGR

-408 QEDVIQRDISCNL
+408 EPDVINRDISCNL
-421 GSLNIVNVM
+421 GSLNVVNVM
-430 KNQRMRETVHLA
+430 KNKRMRETVHRS
-442 MDALTEVSD
+442 MDALTEVTD
-451 RTELEIVPSV
+451 RSNIQIVPSV
-461 AKANRELHSVG
+461 AKANSELHSVG

-483 LNHIPYESKEAI
+483 KNKIAYESKEAK
-495 DFARTFFMMLNFY
+495 DFVRTFFMMLNFY
-508 SIERS
+508 SLERS
-513 MMIARERQVTFKDF
+513 MLIAKERGITFKDF
-527 EHSEYASG
+527 DKSEYANG
-535 AYFNR
+535 NYFDR
-540 YEEIDYSP
+540 YLNNDYSP
-548 RTDKVKALFAG
+548 VTDKVKELFEG
-559 HHIPTREDW
+559 QEIPTKDDW
-568 LRLKEETMKHGLYHA
+568 QRLKEQVREHGVYHA

-601 ASIAPITQRIEER
+601 ASIAPITQKIEER

-622 YPMPFLNE
+622 YPMPFLSEENF
-630 SNYFFYK
+630 FFYK

-665 LYVKDNLTTRDLAKY
+665 LYVKDDLTTRDLAMY

-689 KTLYYTRTR
+689 KTLYYTRT
-698 KRTIEECISCVI
+698 KKKTIDECVSCVV

>member
-1 MTTLTPTQPLS
+1 
-12 QTQIPNWIQLNN
+12 
-24 EIMVQKNGQFQ
+24 MVQKNGSFQ
-35 FHKDLEAARS
+35 FEKDREAARS
-45 YFVDYVN
+45 YFIDYVN
-52 QNTVFFHDLKE
+52 QNTVFFHNLEE
-63 KIDYLIEHD
+63 KINYLIEHN
-72 YYEAELFAKYEFA
+72 YYEKETFDLYAFP
-85 DVKKLYEDLYAR
+85 DVKKLYDFVYGK

-113 YAMKTNDGSKFLE
+113 YALKTDDGSKFLE

-131 IAVTALFLGDGD
+131 IAVVSLFLAKGDME
-143 IKKAGD
+143 KAMS
-149 YADVLISQEYQ
+149 YADVLITQEYQ

-186 DSMNAIGFAINSA
+186 DSMNSIGFSINSA

-214 KIRGAGEQ
+214 KIRGADEQ

-256 GVVYLNLFH
+256 GVVYLNIFH
-265 ADIHEFL
+265 ADIQEFL
-272 DTKKINSDEKIRIKT
+272 DTKKINSDEKTRIKT

-293 APNKFFELVEQDKD
+293 APNKFFDLVEEDKD
-307 MYLFYPHTV
+307 MYLFYPLTV
-316 HQEYG
+316 FKEYG
-321 IHLDDMD
+321 KHLDDMD
-328 LTVMYDELVNNPK
+328 ITAMYDELVNNPR

-353 IKIAQTQM
+353 MKIAQTQM
-361 ESGYPYIMY
+361 ESGYPYIMF
-370 VDNTNEQHALKNIGR
+370 VDNTNEYHALKELGR

-399 EVSTINDYN
+399 EVSIINDYDE
-408 QEDVIQRDISCNL
+408 EDIINRDISCNL

-430 KNQRMRETVHLA
+430 ENKRMRETVHLA

-451 RTELEIVPSV
+451 RSNVRIVPSV

-472 LGAMNLHGFLA
+472 LGAMNLHGYLA
-483 LNHIPYESKEAI
+483 KNKIAYESKEAR
-495 DFARTFFMMLNFY
+495 DFVRAFFMMLNYY

-513 MMIARERQVTFKDF
+513 MLIAKEREETFLGF
-527 EHSEYASG
+527 EHSEYANG
-535 AYFNR
+535 NYFER
-540 YEEIDYSP
+540 YLTKDYSP
-548 RTDKVKALFAG
+548 VTDKVKELFEG
-559 HHIPTREDW
+559 LTIPTKEDW
-568 LRLKEETMKHGLYHA
+568 KRLKEQVAEHGLYNA

-622 YPMPFLNE
+622 YPMPFLSDE
-630 SNYFFYK
+630 NYFYYK

-650 VAEVQVHIDQAISTI
+650 VADVQEHIDQAISTI
-665 LYVKDNLTTRDLAKY
+665 LYVKDDLTTRDLAKY

-698 KRTIEECISCVI
+698 KKTIDECVSCVV

>member
-1 MTTLTPTQPLS
+1 MS
-12 QTQIPNWIQLNN
+12 TQIPRWIQLNN
-24 EIMVQKNGQFQ
+24 EIMVQKDGRFQ
-35 FHKDLEAARS
+35 FEKDREAARS
-45 YFVDYVN
+45 YFVEYVN
-52 QNTVFFHDLKE
+52 QNTVFFHNYKE
-63 KIDYLIEHD
+63 KIDYLIEND
-72 YYEAELFAKYEFA
+72 YYEKELFDKYDFA
-85 DVKKLYEDLYAR
+85 DVEKLYDFLYSR

-113 YAMKTNDGSKFLE
+113 YAMRTNDGSKFLE

-131 IAVTALFLGDGD
+131 IAVVSLYLANGDFQ
-143 IKKAGD
+143 KAME
-149 YADVLISQEYQ
+149 YADLLISQEYQ

-171 KRRGELVSCFLLEVD
+171 KRRGEMVSCFLLEVD

-214 KIRGAGEQ
+214 KIRAADEQ

-256 GVVYLNLFH
+256 GVVYLNIFH
-265 ADIHEFL
+265 ADIISFL

-293 APNKFFELVEQDKD
+293 APDKFFELVEKDKD

-316 HQEYG
+316 YKEYG
-321 IHLDDMD
+321 VHLDDMD
-328 LTVMYDELVNNPK
+328 ITAMYDELVNNPR
-341 VRKKKIVARDLI
+341 VRKKKVVARDLI
-353 IKIAQTQM
+353 LKIAQTQM
-361 ESGYPYIMY
+361 ESGYPYIMF
-370 VDNTNEQHALKNIGR
+370 VDNANRYHALKKIGR
-385 VKFSN
+385 IKFSN

-399 EVSTINDYN
+399 EVSTINDYGE
-408 QEDVIQRDISCNL
+408 EDIIRRDISCNL

-430 KNQRMRETVHLA
+430 EHKRFRQSVHLA

-451 RTELEIVPSV
+451 RSNISIVPSV

-483 LNHIPYESKEAI
+483 KNKIAYESKEAI
-495 DFARTFFMMLNFY
+495 DFCRTFFMMMNFY
-508 SIERS
+508 SLERS
-513 MMIARERQVTFKDF
+513 MLIAKERGVTFKDF
-527 EHSEYASG
+527 DKSEYASG
-535 AYFNR
+535 AYFDR
-540 YEEIDYSP
+540 YLENDYSP
-548 RTDKVKALFAG
+548 RTEKVKKLFEG
-559 HHIPTREDW
+559 HEIPTREDW
-568 LRLKEETMKHGLYHA
+568 LRLKEDVQKYGVYHA

-593 ISYLQSST
+593 ISYLQSAT

-622 YPMPFLNE
+622 YPMPFLNDD
-630 SNYFFYK
+630 NFFYYK
-637 EAYDMDMFNLIDL
+637 EAYDMDMYNLIDL

-665 LYVKDNLTTRDLAKY
+665 LYVKDDLTTRDLAKY
-680 YIYAQKKGL
+680 YIYAHKKGL

-698 KRTIEECISCVI
+698 KRTIEECVSCVV

>member
-1 MTTLTPTQPLS
+1 MS
-12 QTQIPNWIQLNN
+12 TQIAKWIQLNN
-24 EIMVQKNGQFQ
+24 EIMVQKNGSFQ
-35 FHKDLEAARS
+35 FEKDREAARS
-45 YFVDYVN
+45 YFIDYVN
-52 QNTVFFHDLKE
+52 QNTVFFHNLEE
-63 KIDYLIEHD
+63 KINYLIEHN
-72 YYEAELFAKYEFA
+72 YYEKETFDLYAFP
-85 DVKKLYEDLYAR
+85 DVKKLYDFVYGK

-113 YAMKTNDGSKFLE
+113 YALKTDDGSKFLE

-131 IAVTALFLGDGD
+131 IAVVSLFLAKGDME
-143 IKKAGD
+143 KAMS
-149 YADVLISQEYQ
+149 YADVLITQEYQ

-186 DSMNAIGFAINSA
+186 DSMNSIGFSINSA

-214 KIRGAGEQ
+214 KIRGADEQ

-256 GVVYLNLFH
+256 GVVYLNIFH
-265 ADIHEFL
+265 ADIQEFL
-272 DTKKINSDEKIRIKT
+272 DTKKINSDEKTRIKT

-293 APNKFFELVEQDKD
+293 APNKFFDLVEEDKD
-307 MYLFYPHTV
+307 MYLFYPLTV
-316 HQEYG
+316 YKEYG
-321 IHLDDMD
+321 KHLDDMD
-328 LTVMYDELVNNPK
+328 ITAMYDELVNNPR

-353 IKIAQTQM
+353 MKIAQTQM
-361 ESGYPYIMY
+361 ESGYPYIMF
-370 VDNTNEQHALKNIGR
+370 VDNTNDYHALKELGR

-399 EVSTINDYN
+399 EVSIINDYDE
-408 QEDVIQRDISCNL
+408 EDIINRDISCNL

-430 KNQRMRETVHLA
+430 ENKRMRETVHLA

-451 RTELEIVPSV
+451 RSNVRIVPSV

-472 LGAMNLHGFLA
+472 LGAMNLHGYLA
-483 LNHIPYESKEAI
+483 KNKIAYESKEAR
-495 DFARTFFMMLNFY
+495 DFVRAFFMMLNYY

-513 MMIARERQVTFKDF
+513 MLIAKEREETFLGF
-527 EHSEYASG
+527 EHSEYANG
-535 AYFNR
+535 NYFER
-540 YEEIDYSP
+540 YLTKDYSP
-548 RTDKVKALFAG
+548 VTDKVKELFEG
-559 HHIPTREDW
+559 LTIPTKEDW
-568 LRLKEETMKHGLYHA
+568 KRLKEQVAEHGLYNA

-622 YPMPFLNE
+622 YPMPFLSDE
-630 SNYFFYK
+630 NYFYYK

-650 VAEVQVHIDQAISTI
+650 VADVQEHIDQAISTI
-665 LYVKDNLTTRDLAKY
+665 LYVKDDLTTRDLAKY

-698 KRTIEECISCVI
+698 KKTIDECVSCVV

>member
-1 MTTLTPTQPLS
+1 
-12 QTQIPNWIQLNN
+12 
-24 EIMVQKNGQFQ
+24 MVQKDGKFQ
-35 FHKDLEAARS
+35 FDKDREAAKS
-45 YFVDYVN
+45 YFIDYVN
-52 QNTVFFHDLKE
+52 QNTVFFHNLEE
-63 KIDYLIEHD
+63 KIHYLIEND
-72 YYEAELFAKYEFA
+72 YYEKELFDKYEFK
-85 DVKKLYEDLYAR
+85 DIKRLYEYLYGK

-113 YAMKTNDGSKFLE
+113 YAMKTNDDTKFLE

-131 IAVTALFLGDGD
+131 LAVVSLFLASGD
-143 IKKAGD
+143 IDKAFE
-149 YADVLISQEYQ
+149 YAELLISQEYQ

-186 DSMNAIGFAINSA
+186 DSMNSIGFSINSA

-214 KIRGAGEQ
+214 KIRGSGEQ

-256 GVVYLNLFH
+256 GVVYLNVFH
-265 ADIHEFL
+265 SDIHEFL

-307 MYLFYPHTV
+307 MYLFYPYTV
-316 HQEYG
+316 YKEYG
-321 IHLDDMD
+321 KHLDDMD
-328 LTVMYDELVNNPK
+328 ISEMYDELVDNPN

-353 IKIAQTQM
+353 LKIAQIQM
-361 ESGYPYIMY
+361 ESGYPYIMF
-370 VDNTNEQHALKNIGR
+370 VDNTNEYHALKEIGR

-399 EVSTINDYN
+399 EVSTINDYGV
-408 QEDVIQRDISCNL
+408 EDEIHRDISCNL

-430 KNQRMRETVHLA
+430 KNKRMRDTVHRA

-451 RTELEIVPSV
+451 RSNISIVPSV

-483 LNHIPYESKEAI
+483 KNKIAYESKEAR
-495 DFARTFFMMLNFY
+495 DFVRTFFMMVNFY
-508 SIERS
+508 SLERS
-513 MMIARERQVTFKDF
+513 MLIAQERGVTFTDF
-527 EHSEYASG
+527 DRSEYASG
-535 AYFNR
+535 AYFDR
-540 YEEIDYSP
+540 YLNTDFSP
-548 RTDKVKALFAG
+548 KTERVQQLFEG
-559 HHIPTREDW
+559 HTIPTLEDW
-568 LRLKEETMKHGLYHA
+568 ARLKEQVMEHGLYHA

-622 YPMPFLNE
+622 YPMPYISDE
-630 SNYFFYK
+630 NYFYYK

-650 VAEVQVHIDQAISTI
+650 VADVQVHVDQAISTV
-665 LYVKDNLTTRDLAKY
+665 LFVKDDLTTRDLAKY

-689 KTLYYTRTR
+689 KTLYYTRT
-698 KRTIEECISCVI
+698 KKKTIDECVSCVV

>member
-1 MTTLTPTQPLS
+1 
-12 QTQIPNWIQLNN
+12 
-24 EIMVQKNGQFQ
+24 MVRKDGSFQ

-45 YFVDYVN
+45 YFVDHVN
-52 QNTVFFHDLKE
+52 QNTVFFHNLKE
-63 KIDYLIEHD
+63 KIDYLIENNYYDREIFDQYSFEEIKYIYD
-72 YYEAELFAKYEFA
+72 Y
-85 DVKKLYEDLYAR
+85 LYAK

-113 YAMKTNDGSKFLE
+113 YALMTDDGTKVLE

-131 IAVTALFLGDGD
+131 IAIVSLFLARGDFE
-143 IKKAGD
+143 KAKS
-149 YADVLISQEYQ
+149 YADILISQEYQ

-171 KRRGELVSCFLLEVD
+171 KRRGELVSCFLLEVN
-186 DSMNAIGFAINSA
+186 DSMNSIGFAINSA

-214 KIRGAGEQ
+214 KIRAADEQ

-256 GVVYLNLFH
+256 GVVYLNIFH
-265 ADIHEFL
+265 ADIQEFL
-272 DTKKINSDEKIRIKT
+272 DTKKINSDEKTRIKT

-293 APNKFFELVEQDKD
+293 APNIFFDLVEQDKD
-307 MYLFYPHTV
+307 MYLFYPLTV
-316 HQEYG
+316 HKEYG
-321 IHLDDMD
+321 MHLDDMD
-328 LTVMYDELVNNPK
+328 ITAMYEELINNPR
-341 VRKKKIVARDLI
+341 VRKKKVAARDLI
-353 IKIAQTQM
+353 LKIAQTQM
-361 ESGYPYIMY
+361 ESGYPYIMF
-370 VDNTNEQHALKNIGR
+370 VDNANEYHALKELGR

-399 EVSTINDYN
+399 EVSTINDYDE
-408 QEDVIQRDISCNL
+408 EDIINRDISCNL

-430 KNQRMRETVHLA
+430 NNKRMRETVHYA

-451 RTELEIVPSV
+451 RSDIRIVPSV

-483 LNHIPYESKEAI
+483 KSKIAYESKEAR
-495 DFARTFFMMLNFY
+495 DFVRTFFMMMNYY

-513 MMIARERQVTFKDF
+513 MLIAKERQETFVGF
-527 EHSEYASG
+527 EKSEYANG
-535 AYFNR
+535 NYFDR
-540 YEEIDYSP
+540 YLETDYSP
-548 RTDKVKALFAG
+548 VTDKVKELFAG
-559 HHIPTREDW
+559 HEVPTLEDW
-568 LRLKEETMKHGLYHA
+568 KQLKEDVAEYGLYHA

-622 YPMPFLNE
+622 YPMPYLSE
-630 SNYFFYK
+630 ENYFFYK

-650 VAEVQVHIDQAISTI
+650 VAEVQVHIDQAISTV
-665 LYVKDNLTTRDLAKY
+665 LYVKDDLTTRDLAMY

-698 KRTIEECISCVI
+698 KKTIDECVSCVV

>member
-1 MTTLTPTQPLS
+1 LS
-12 QTQIPNWIQLNN
+12 TIAKWIQLNN
-24 EIMVQKNGQFQ
+24 EIMVQKNGSFQ
-35 FHKDLEAARS
+35 FDKDREAARS

-52 QNTVFFHDLKE
+52 QNTVFFHNLEE
-63 KIDYLIEHD
+63 KIGYLLEHE
-72 YYEAELFAKYEFA
+72 YYEKAIFDQYDFA
-85 DVKKLYEDLYAR
+85 DVKRLYEYLYSK

-113 YAMKTNDGSKFLE
+113 YALMTDDGTKVLE

-131 IAVTALFLGDGD
+131 IAVVSLFLARGDMQ
-143 IKKAGD
+143 KAMN
-149 YADVLISQEYQ
+149 YADILISQEYQ

-171 KRRGELVSCFLLEVD
+171 KRRGELVSCFLLEVN
-186 DSMNAIGFAINSA
+186 DSMNSIGFAINSA

-214 KIRGAGEQ
+214 KIRAADEQ

-256 GVVYLNLFH
+256 GVVYLNIFH
-265 ADIHEFL
+265 ADIQEFL
-272 DTKKINSDEKIRIKT
+272 DTKKINSDEKTRIKT

-293 APNKFFELVEQDKD
+293 APNKFFELVENDKD
-307 MYLFYPHTV
+307 MYLFYPLTV
-316 HQEYG
+316 FKEYG
-321 IHLDDMD
+321 KHLDDMD
-328 LTVMYDELVNNPK
+328 ITEMYDELVNNPK
-341 VRKKKIVARDLI
+341 IRKKKIVARDLI
-353 IKIAQTQM
+353 LKIAQTQM
-361 ESGYPYIMY
+361 ESGYPYIMF
-370 VDNTNEQHALKNIGR
+370 VDNTNEYHALKELGR

-399 EVSTINDYN
+399 EVSTINDYDE
-408 QEDVIQRDISCNL
+408 EDIINRDISCNL

-430 KNQRMRETVHLA
+430 QNKRMRDTVHHS

-451 RTELEIVPSV
+451 RSNIRIVPSV

-472 LGAMNLHGFLA
+472 LGAMNLHGYLA
-483 LNHIPYESKEAI
+483 KNRVAYESKEAK

-508 SIERS
+508 SLERS
-513 MMIARERQVTFKDF
+513 MLIAKERQETFKDF
-527 EHSEYASG
+527 EQSEYANG
-535 AYFNR
+535 NYFDR
-540 YEEIDYSP
+540 YLQTDYSP
-548 RTDKVKALFAG
+548 VTDKVKQLFEG
-559 HHIPTREDW
+559 HEIPTLEDW
-568 LRLKEETMKHGLYHA
+568 KRLKEQVAEHGLYHA

-601 ASIAPITQRIEER
+601 ASIAPITQKIEER

-622 YPMPFLNE
+622 YPMPFLSE
-630 SNYFFYK
+630 ENYFYYK

-650 VAEVQVHIDQAISTI
+650 VAEVQVHVDQAISTI
-665 LYVKDNLTTRDLAKY
+665 LYVKDDLTTRDLAKY

-698 KRTIEECISCVI
+698 KRTIDECVSCVV

>member
-1 MTTLTPTQPLS
+1 
-12 QTQIPNWIQLNN
+12 
-24 EIMVQKNGQFQ
+24 MVQKDGKFQ
-35 FHKDLEAARS
+35 FDKDREAAKS
-45 YFVDYVN
+45 YFIDYVN
-52 QNTVFFHDLKE
+52 QNTVFFHNLEE
-63 KIDYLIEHD
+63 KIHYLIEND
-72 YYEAELFAKYEFA
+72 YYEKELFDKYEFK
-85 DVKKLYEDLYAR
+85 DIKRLYEYLYGK

-113 YAMKTNDGSKFLE
+113 YAMKTNDDTKFLE

-131 IAVTALFLGDGD
+131 LAVVSLFLASGD
-143 IKKAGD
+143 IDKAFE
-149 YADVLISQEYQ
+149 YAELLISQEYQ

-186 DSMNAIGFAINSA
+186 DSMNSIGFSINSA

-256 GVVYLNLFH
+256 GVVYLNVFH
-265 ADIHEFL
+265 SDIHEFL

-307 MYLFYPHTV
+307 MYLFYPYTV
-316 HQEYG
+316 YKEYG
-321 IHLDDMD
+321 KHLDDMD
-328 LTVMYDELVNNPK
+328 ISEMYDELVDNPN

-353 IKIAQTQM
+353 LKIAQIQM
-361 ESGYPYIMY
+361 ESGYPYIMF
-370 VDNTNEQHALKNIGR
+370 VDNTNEYHALKEIGR

-399 EVSTINDYN
+399 EVSTINDYGVAD
-408 QEDVIQRDISCNL
+408 EIHRDISCNL

-430 KNQRMRETVHLA
+430 KNKRMRDTVHRA

-451 RTELEIVPSV
+451 RSNISIVPSV

-483 LNHIPYESKEAI
+483 KNKLAYESKEAR
-495 DFARTFFMMLNFY
+495 DFVRAFFMMVNFY
-508 SIERS
+508 SLERS
-513 MMIARERQVTFKDF
+513 MLIAQERGVTFTDF
-527 EHSEYASG
+527 DKSEYASG
-535 AYFNR
+535 AYFDR
-540 YEEIDYSP
+540 YLNTDFSP
-548 RTDKVKALFAG
+548 KTERVQQLFEG
-559 HHIPTREDW
+559 HTIPTLEDW
-568 LRLKEETMKHGLYHA
+568 ARLKEQVMEHGLYHA

-622 YPMPFLNE
+622 YPMPYISDE
-630 SNYFFYK
+630 NYFYYK

-650 VAEVQVHIDQAISTI
+650 VADVQVHVDQAISTV
-665 LYVKDNLTTRDLAKY
+665 LFVKDDLTTRDLAKY

-689 KTLYYTRTR
+689 KTLYYTRT
-698 KRTIEECISCVI
+698 KKKTIDECVSCVV

>member
-1 MTTLTPTQPLS
+1 
-12 QTQIPNWIQLNN
+12 
-24 EIMVQKNGQFQ
+24 MVQKDGKFQ
-35 FHKDLEAARS
+35 FDKDREAAKS
-45 YFVDYVN
+45 YFIDYVN
-52 QNTVFFHDLKE
+52 QNTVFFHNLEE
-63 KIDYLIEHD
+63 KIHYLIEND
-72 YYEAELFAKYEFA
+72 YYEKELFDKYEFK
-85 DVKKLYEDLYAR
+85 DIKRLYEYLYGK

-113 YAMKTNDGSKFLE
+113 YAMKTNDDTKFLE

-131 IAVTALFLGDGD
+131 LAVVSLFLASGNID
-143 IKKAGD
+143 KAFE
-149 YADVLISQEYQ
+149 YAELLISQEYQ

-186 DSMNAIGFAINSA
+186 DSMNSIGFSINSA

-256 GVVYLNLFH
+256 GVVYLNVFH
-265 ADIHEFL
+265 SDIHEFL

-307 MYLFYPHTV
+307 MYLFYPYTV
-316 HQEYG
+316 YKEYG
-321 IHLDDMD
+321 KHLDDMD
-328 LTVMYDELVNNPK
+328 ISEMYDELVDNPN

-353 IKIAQTQM
+353 LKIAQIQM
-361 ESGYPYIMY
+361 ESGYPYIMF
-370 VDNTNEQHALKNIGR
+370 VDNTNEYHALKEVGR

-399 EVSTINDYN
+399 EVSTINDYGV
-408 QEDVIQRDISCNL
+408 EDEIHRDISCNL

-430 KNQRMRETVHLA
+430 KNKRMRDTVHRA

-451 RTELEIVPSV
+451 RSNISIVPSV

-483 LNHIPYESKEAI
+483 KNKIAYESKEAR
-495 DFARTFFMMLNFY
+495 DFVRAFFMMVNFY
-508 SIERS
+508 SLERS
-513 MMIARERQVTFKDF
+513 MLIAQERGMTFTDF
-527 EHSEYASG
+527 DKSEYASG
-535 AYFNR
+535 AYFDR
-540 YEEIDYSP
+540 YLNTDYRP
-548 RTDKVKALFAG
+548 KTERVQQLFEG
-559 HHIPTREDW
+559 HTMPTLEDW
-568 LRLKEETMKHGLYHA
+568 ARLKEQVMEHGLYHA

-622 YPMPFLNE
+622 YPMPYISDE
-630 SNYFFYK
+630 NYFYYK

-650 VAEVQVHIDQAISTI
+650 VADVQVHVDQAISTV
-665 LYVKDNLTTRDLAKY
+665 LFVKDDLTTRDLAKY

-689 KTLYYTRTR
+689 KTLYYTRT
-698 KRTIEECISCVI
+698 KKKTIDECVSCVV

>member
-1 MTTLTPTQPLS
+1 M
-12 QTQIPNWIQLNN
+12 QIPKWIQLNN
-24 EIMVQKNGQFQ
+24 EIMVQKEGKFQ
-35 FHKDLEAARS
+35 FEKDREAARS

-52 QNTVFFHDLKE
+52 QNTVFFHNLKE
-63 KIDYLIEHD
+63 KLDYLIEHE
-72 YYEAELFAKYEFA
+72 YYEKDLFERYEFQEIKSVY
-85 DVKKLYEDLYAR
+85 DFVYSK

-113 YAMKTNDGSKFLE
+113 YAMMTNDGTKFLE

-131 IAVTALFLGDGD
+131 IAVVSLFLGHGD
-143 IKKAGD
+143 MNQVMH
-149 YADVLISQEYQ
+149 YADLLISQEYQ

-171 KRRGELVSCFLLEVD
+171 KRRGELVSCFLLEIN
-186 DSMNAIGFAINSA
+186 DSMNSIGFAINSA

-214 KIRGAGEQ
+214 KIRASDEQ

-256 GVVYLNLFH
+256 GVVYLNIFH
-265 ADIHEFL
+265 ADIEPFL
-272 DTKKINSDEKIRIKT
+272 DTKKINADEKTRIKT

-307 MYLFYPHTV
+307 MYLFYPLTV
-316 HQEYG
+316 YKEYG
-321 IHLDDMD
+321 VHLDDMD
-328 LTVMYDELVNNPK
+328 ISEMYDELVNNPN
-341 VRKKKIVARDLI
+341 VRKKKIVARELVT
-353 IKIAQTQM
+353 KIAQTQM
-361 ESGYPYIMY
+361 ESGYPYIMF
-370 VDNTNEQHALKNIGR
+370 VDNANEYHALKEIGR

-399 EVSTINDYN
+399 EVSTINDYD
-408 QEDVIQRDISCNL
+408 QEDIINRDISCNL

-430 KNQRMRETVHLA
+430 NNKRMRETVHYS

-451 RTELEIVPSV
+451 RTDITIIPSV

-472 LGAMNLHGFLA
+472 LGAMNLHGYLA
-483 LNHIPYESKEAI
+483 NNKIAYESREAK
-495 DFARTFFMMLNFY
+495 DFVRTFFMMLNFY
-508 SIERS
+508 SLERS
-513 MMIARERQVTFKDF
+513 VFLAKEKGVSFKDF
-527 EHSEYASG
+527 EKSEYANG
-535 AYFNR
+535 NYFIR
-540 YEEIDYSP
+540 YIETDYKP
-548 RTDKVKALFAG
+548 VTEKVQALFEG
-559 HHIPTREDW
+559 HEIPTIEDW
-568 LRLKEETMKHGLYHA
+568 KLLKEQAAEHGVYHA

-601 ASIAPITQRIEER
+601 ASIAPITQKIEER

-622 YPMPFLNE
+622 YPMPNLSE
-630 SNYFFYK
+630 ENYFFYK

-665 LYVKDNLTTRDLAKY
+665 LYVKDDLTTRDLAKY

-689 KTLYYTRTR
+689 KTLYYTRTK
-698 KRTIEECISCVI
+698 KRTIEECVSCVI

>member
-1 MTTLTPTQPLS
+1 MSMQLS
-12 QTQIPNWIQLNN
+12 NWIQLNN
-24 EIMVQKNGQFQ
+24 EIMVLKDGKYQFE
-35 FHKDLEAARS
+35 KDREAARS

-52 QNTVFFHDLKE
+52 QNTVFFHDLRE

-72 YYEAELFAKYEFA
+72 YYEQELFDKYSFA
-85 DVKKLYEDLYAR
+85 EVKKLYEMVYQK

-113 YAMKTNDGSKFLE
+113 YAMKTNDGTKFLE

-131 IAVTALFLGDGD
+131 IAVVSLFLGNGD
-143 IKKAGD
+143 MQKAME
-149 YADVLISQEYQ
+149 YADLFISQEYQ

-171 KRRGELVSCFLLEVD
+171 KRRGELVSCFLLEID
-186 DSMNAIGFAINSA
+186 DSMNSIGFAINSA
-199 LQLSKIGGGVSLNLS
+199 LQLSKIGGGVSLSLS
-214 KIRGAGEQ
+214 KIRAADEQ

-235 VMKLFEDAFS
+235 VMKLFEDCFS

-256 GVVYLNLFH
+256 GVVYLNIFH

-293 APNKFFELVEQDKD
+293 APNKFFELVEKDKD

-316 HQEYG
+316 YKEYG
-321 IHLDDMD
+321 MHLDDMD
-328 LTVMYDELVNNPK
+328 ITAMYDELVNNPN
-341 VRKKKIVARDLI
+341 VRKKRVVARDLI
-353 IKIAQTQM
+353 IKIAQIQM
-361 ESGYPYIMY
+361 ESGYPYLMF
-370 VDNTNEQHALKNIGR
+370 VDNANEYHALKEIGR

-399 EVSTINDYN
+399 EVSTINDYG
-408 QEDVIQRDISCNL
+408 EADVINRDISCNL

-430 KNQRMRETVHLA
+430 QNKRMKETVHRAL
-442 MDALTEVSD
+442 DALTEVSD
-451 RTELEIVPSV
+451 RSDISIVPSV

-483 LNHIPYESKEAI
+483 LNKIAYESKEAI
-495 DFARTFFMMLNFY
+495 DFVRTFFMMLNFY
-508 SIERS
+508 SLERS
-513 MMIARERQVTFKDF
+513 MLIAKERGVTFKDF
-527 EHSEYASG
+527 EKSEYANGS
-535 AYFNR
+535 YFER
-540 YEEIDYSP
+540 YLNTDYSP
-548 RTDKVKALFAG
+548 RTEKVAALFEG
-559 HHIPTREDW
+559 MDIPTHDDW
-568 LRLKEETMKHGLYHA
+568 VKLKEQVAQYGVYHA

-601 ASIAPITQRIEER
+601 ASIAPITQKIEER

-630 SNYFFYK
+630 DNFFYYK

-665 LYVKDNLTTRDLAKY
+665 LYVKDDLTTRDLAMY

-698 KRTIEECISCVI
+698 KRTIDECVSCVV

>member
-1 MTTLTPTQPLS
+1 
-12 QTQIPNWIQLNN
+12 
-24 EIMVQKNGQFQ
+24 MVQKNGSFQ
-35 FHKDLEAARS
+35 FDKDREAARS

-52 QNTVFFHDLKE
+52 QNTVFFHNLEE
-63 KIDYLIEHD
+63 KIGYLLDNE
-72 YYEAELFAKYEFA
+72 YYEKAIFDQYEFA
-85 DVKKLYEDLYAR
+85 DVKRLYEYLYSK

-113 YAMKTNDGSKFLE
+113 YALMTDDGTKVLE

-131 IAVTALFLGDGD
+131 IAVVSLFLARGDMQ
-143 IKKAGD
+143 KAMN
-149 YADVLISQEYQ
+149 YADILISQEYQ

-171 KRRGELVSCFLLEVD
+171 KRRGELVSCFLLEVN
-186 DSMNAIGFAINSA
+186 DSMNSIGFAINSA

-214 KIRGAGEQ
+214 KIRGADEQ

-256 GVVYLNLFH
+256 GVVYLNIFH
-265 ADIHEFL
+265 ADIQEFL
-272 DTKKINSDEKIRIKT
+272 DTKKINSDEKTRIKT

-293 APNKFFELVEQDKD
+293 APNKFFELVENDKD
-307 MYLFYPHTV
+307 MYLFYPLTV
-316 HQEYG
+316 FKEYG
-321 IHLDDMD
+321 KHLDDMD
-328 LTVMYDELVNNPK
+328 ITEMYDELVNNPN

-353 IKIAQTQM
+353 LKIAQTQM
-361 ESGYPYIMY
+361 ESGYPYIMF
-370 VDNTNEQHALKNIGR
+370 VDNTNEYHALKELGR

-399 EVSTINDYN
+399 EVSTINDYDE
-408 QEDVIQRDISCNL
+408 EDIINRDISCNL

-430 KNQRMRETVHLA
+430 QNKRMRATVHHS

-451 RTELEIVPSV
+451 RSNIRIVPSV

-472 LGAMNLHGFLA
+472 LGAMNLHGYLA
-483 LNHIPYESKEAI
+483 KNRVAYESKEAK

-508 SIERS
+508 SLERS
-513 MMIARERQVTFKDF
+513 MLIAKERQETFKDF
-527 EHSEYASG
+527 EQSEYANG
-535 AYFNR
+535 NYFDR
-540 YEEIDYSP
+540 YLETDYSP
-548 RTDKVKALFAG
+548 VTDKVKQLFEG
-559 HHIPTREDW
+559 HEIPTLEDW
-568 LRLKEETMKHGLYHA
+568 KRLKELVAEHGLYHA

-601 ASIAPITQRIEER
+601 ASIAPITQKIEER

-622 YPMPFLNE
+622 YPMPFLSE
-630 SNYFFYK
+630 ENYFYYK

-665 LYVKDNLTTRDLAKY
+665 LFVKDDLTTRDLAKY

-698 KRTIEECISCVI
+698 KKTIDECVSCVI

>member
-1 MTTLTPTQPLS
+1 
-12 QTQIPNWIQLNN
+12 
-24 EIMVQKNGQFQ
+24 MVQKDGKFQ
-35 FHKDLEAARS
+35 FDKDREAAKS
-45 YFVDYVN
+45 YFIDYVN
-52 QNTVFFHDLKE
+52 QNTVFFHNLEE
-63 KIDYLIEHD
+63 KIHYLVEND
-72 YYEAELFAKYEFA
+72 YYEKELFDQYEFK
-85 DVKKLYEDLYAR
+85 DVKRLYEYLYAK

-113 YAMKTNDGSKFLE
+113 YAMKTNDDTKFLE

-131 IAVTALFLGDGD
+131 LAVVSLFLASGD
-143 IKKAGD
+143 IDKAFE
-149 YADVLISQEYQ
+149 YAELLISQEYQ

-186 DSMNAIGFAINSA
+186 DSMNSIGFSINSA

-256 GVVYLNLFH
+256 GVVYLNVFH
-265 ADIHEFL
+265 SDIHEFL
-272 DTKKINSDEKIRIKT
+272 DTKKINSDEKIRMKT

-307 MYLFYPHTV
+307 MYLFYPYTV
-316 HQEYG
+316 YKEYG
-321 IHLDDMD
+321 KHLDDMD
-328 LTVMYDELVNNPK
+328 ISEMYDELVDNPN

-353 IKIAQTQM
+353 LKIAQIQM
-361 ESGYPYIMY
+361 ESGYPYIMF
-370 VDNTNEQHALKNIGR
+370 VDNTNEYHALKQIGR

-399 EVSTINDYN
+399 EVSTINDYGV
-408 QEDVIQRDISCNL
+408 EDEIHRDISCNL

-430 KNQRMRETVHLA
+430 KNKRMRDTVHRA

-451 RTELEIVPSV
+451 RSNISIVPSV

-483 LNHIPYESKEAI
+483 KNKIAYESKEAR
-495 DFARTFFMMLNFY
+495 DFVRTFFMMVNFY
-508 SIERS
+508 SLERS
-513 MMIARERQVTFKDF
+513 MLIAQERGVTFKDF
-527 EHSEYASG
+527 EKSEYASG
-535 AYFNR
+535 AYFDR
-540 YEEIDYSP
+540 YLNTDFSP
-548 RTDKVKALFAG
+548 KTERVKQLFEG
-559 HHIPTREDW
+559 HTIPTLEDW
-568 LRLKEETMKHGLYHA
+568 ARLKEQVMEHGLYHA

-622 YPMPFLNE
+622 YPMPYISDE
-630 SNYFFYK
+630 NYFYYK

-650 VAEVQVHIDQAISTI
+650 VADVQVHVDQAISTV
-665 LYVKDNLTTRDLAKY
+665 LFVKDDLTTRDLAKY

-689 KTLYYTRTR
+689 KTLYYTRT
-698 KRTIEECISCVI
+698 KKKTIDECVSCVV